1 MKNYFTLMLVV
12 VGSFCS
18 HQNLIAQNCSDN
30 IIYVDTKLI
39 TDSGTTVP
47 IWISKQPS
55 NSICATTPLLTID
68 LEKIPELDIPA
79 WLRDNSDVIDFEHS
93 FPLIEKTHLL
103 DSSNPDHAK
112 YIQDADYQII
122 VEKNFYGIT
131 FKDLKIGL
139 NEVIYTKMPQ
149 SEYYK
154 NYKRAVDENIFHG
167 VKLKSTNGFIFDKHN
182 FSAPL
187 LLSIISKL
195 GIKYGQVEDEV
206 EQDKCYFQFTFINND
221 EEAVMKVSYKD
232 KVMYYD
238 FSDEPG
244 RAKSKTMNKTKKE
257 IIKNSL

>member
-1 MKNYFTLMLVV
+1 MKNYFTLTLVLV
-12 VGSFCS
+12 FSFCT
-18 HQNLIAQNCSDN
+18 HQKLLAQNCSDK

-39 TDSGTTVP
+39 TDSGTTVQD
-47 IWISKQPS
+47 WINKQPS
-55 NSICATTPLLTID
+55 NCVCATSPLTID
-68 LEKIPELDIPA
+68 LEKMSKFDIPS
-79 WLRDNSDVIDFEHS
+79 WLQDNSDVIDFVQT

-103 DSSNPDHAK
+103 KSDNTVHAT

-139 NEVIYTKMPQ
+139 NDVMYTKMPQ

-167 VKLKSTNGFIFDKHN
+167 VKLKSTNGFILDKHN

-206 EQDKCYFQFTFINND
+206 EQNKCYFQFTFINDD
-221 EEAVMKVSYKD
+221 ELAVMKVTYND

-244 RAKSKTMNKTKKE
+244 YAKSGIKNKTIKE
-257 IIKNSL
+257 IIKNCL